1 MPLSPDRVPETRRE
15 PGIAGDKTRRFCN
28 RRFSAGQASRRCI
41 SDRIRVYGQQME
53 VCGMEK
59 FKVGVIGGTGMVGQ
73 RFVTLMERHPWF
85 ELTVIAASPRSAGKT
100 YAEAVGGRWAMDTP
114 IPQNARDL
122 VVLNA
127 EADVEKIASMV
138 DFVFSAVDMKKEEIR
153 ALEETYARHECP
165 VISNNSAHRW
175 TEDVPMVIPEVNPEH
190 IRVIEAQRKRL
201 GMKRG
206 LIAVKSNCSIQ
217 SYVPALH
224 PLRGFGL
231 ERILVCTYQAI
242 SGAGKT
248 FATWPDM
255 VDNVIPYIGGEEE
268 KSEQEPMKVWGRVE
282 NGVIVNAAK
291 PSITAQCL
299 RVPVSNGHT
308 AAVFVDFE
316 KKPSMEEMK
325 AIWAGYRGR
334 AQELQLPSAPQQFLH
349 YFEEPDRPQARL
361 DRDLGNGMTI
371 SIGRLR
377 PDTQYDYKFVCLSHN
392 TLRGAAGGAVELAEL
407 LCAEGYIVKA

>member
-1 MPLSPDRVPETRRE
+1 
-15 PGIAGDKTRRFCN
+15 
-28 RRFSAGQASRRCI
+28 
-41 SDRIRVYGQQME
+41 
-53 VCGMEK
+53 MEK

-248 FATWPDM
+248 FESWPDM

-334 AQELQLPSAPQQFLH
+334 AQELQLPSAPKQFLH